1 MRSRHCQR
9 ACKLVNADRP
19 LDGLTVTRRSD
30 VSDARPEGAS
40 QSQAVVYDQFPCRRQ
55 SLPITQCL
63 AKVQGIKAQPK
74 QAKTDSII
82 HSLSRLSRH
91 GSMHGP
97 NAEQHIC

>member
-40 QSQAVVYDQFPCRRQ
+40 QSQAVVYDQFSLQTSKLAYHTVPRQ
-55 SLPITQCL
+55 GTRHQSATQTSQNRQHNPL
-63 AKVQGIKAQPK
+63 TKSAFVQ
-74 QAKTDSII
+74 TW
-82 HSLSRLSRH
+82 
-91 GSMHGP
+91 
-97 NAEQHIC
+97 QHAWTKC